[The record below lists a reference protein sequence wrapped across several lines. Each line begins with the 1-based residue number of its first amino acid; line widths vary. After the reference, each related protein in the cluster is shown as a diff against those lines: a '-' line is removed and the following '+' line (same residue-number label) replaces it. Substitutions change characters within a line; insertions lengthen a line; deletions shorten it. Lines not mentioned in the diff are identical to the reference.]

1 MEKSRF
7 YEEVRCDYIDE
18 NDNFWRV
25 DAWKHG
31 NEQGEVVAYID
42 DLSGRVLYNQPL
54 AITDELVKE
63 VIEEKV
69 KEIKDKPFDTS
80 LAVPWAKYQVDEEK
94 LDEMIKSDCSD
105 FREVFLETIT
115 SDEDN
120 EFPELL
126 REYKALN
133 ASGRSVI
140 DSVFVRMCGWSVP
153 TLIRMAEER
162 SKK

>member
-1 MEKSRF
+1 MITNRKDMPFKAPAAGLRHQSDNKTALLEEEIME
-7 YEEVRCDYIDE
+7 E
-18 NDNFWRV
+18 N
-25 DAWKHG
+25 
-31 NEQGEVVAYID
+31 
-42 DLSGRVLYNQPL
+42 
-54 AITDELVKE
+54 
-63 VIEEKV
+63 
-69 KEIKDKPFDTS
+69 
-80 LAVPWAKYQVDEEK
+80 EEK
-94 LDEMIKSDCSD
+94 LDEIIKSDCSD